1 MEILSPLVRFQ
12 DTLVKLRQRVPV
24 YNELHERISDADAEA
39 LLARVPDPS
48 SLNIGRFSAELSFA
62 ELAILCRVT
71 CLPDAAEH
79 RDRWEPVIRL
89 RSGKTLYLQLRSMMQ
104 FHPDNVNLRYAFTLV
119 ATDILANPSFMGRI
133 LGLLKTRHD
142 DFFGIGSENPVDVL
156 TEILIRNNALIGIYA
171 TDQSLVRHSP
181 LFRQMRERF
190 FQFCSLGGFS
200 LNAHELFQCL
210 DLAEQDVRSRI
221 LAHFLDAHTEKTF
234 PTALTHELVE
244 RYGAPDESTVWD
256 AAEFI
261 RLEARKKKP
270 GAGTIKGKANAPSAP
285 ADGLAGLIFWH
296 RLETMKEHFGDNS
309 LKMVVY
315 SQFMHHLN
323 KITRDEDHGAM
334 LMHFQSF
341 TVIDFRSVEYFSW
354 LCEKAALELRY
365 DSMVGSMLNQGE
377 EEPNLRRRKKIPEA
391 KDFIIYQQ
399 NDTAIRIAFAEVG
412 KLYAIDLLSIQLG
425 LMKREIWG
433 AV

>member
-1 MEILSPLVRFQ
+1 MEILSPLVAFQ
-12 DTLVKLRQRVPV
+12 DALVKLRQRVPV
-24 YNELHERISDADAEA
+24 YDELHERISDADAEA
-39 LLARVPDPS
+39 LLSRVPDPS
-48 SLNIGRFSAELSFA
+48 SPDISRFSAELSFS
-62 ELAILCRVT
+62 ELAVLCRVT

-79 RDRWEPVIRL
+79 QNRWEPVIRL

-104 FHPDNVNLRYAFTLV
+104 FHPENINLRYALTLV
-119 ATDILANPSFMGRI
+119 AADILANPSFVARI

-142 DFFGIGSENPVDVL
+142 DFFAIGNKNPVDVL

-190 FQFCSLGGFS
+190 FQFCSLDGFG

-210 DLAEQDVRSRI
+210 DLAGQDVRTRI
-221 LAHFLDAHTEKTF
+221 LGHFLDANTEKTF
-234 PTALTHELVE
+234 PMALTHKLVD
-244 RYGAPDESTVWD
+244 RYGAPDESVVWD

-261 RLEARKKKP
+261 RLDARKKIP
-270 GAGTIKGKANAPSAP
+270 GAGTAKGKANGPSEP
-285 ADGLAGLIFWH
+285 VDGLAGLIFWH
-296 RLETMKEHFGDNS
+296 RREVMKEHFGDNS
-309 LKMVVY
+309 LKMIVF
-315 SQFMHHLN
+315 SRFMHHLN
-323 KITRDEDHGAM
+323 KITRDEDHGAL
-334 LMHFQSF
+334 LMHYQNF
-341 TVIDFRSVEYFSW
+341 TVIDFKSVEHFSW

-365 DSMVGSMLNQGE
+365 DSMVASMLNQGE